1 MKLQRH
7 ITVTSLLVIYA
18 LFMTLHFGLD
28 LLKSGQ
34 ATRFY
39 LTIAAETLVIVL
51 TFFALRRR
59 DRIRERNNENISKN
73 NS

>member
-7 ITVTSLLVIYA
+7 IIVTSLLVIYA

-28 LLKSGQ
+28 LLKTGQ
-34 ATRFY
+34 ETRFY
-39 LTIAAETLVIVL
+39 LTVAAEALVIIL

-59 DRIRERNNENISKN
+59 DRIRKRQNKDIP
-73 NS
+73 